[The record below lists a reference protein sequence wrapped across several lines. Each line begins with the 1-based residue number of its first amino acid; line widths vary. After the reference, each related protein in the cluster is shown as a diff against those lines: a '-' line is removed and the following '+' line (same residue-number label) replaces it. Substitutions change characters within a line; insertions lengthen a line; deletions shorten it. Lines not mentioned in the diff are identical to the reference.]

1 MLNSCRSCD
10 KEHNDNILQQ
20 IPSHNREIRM
30 LFKAAEGKV
39 FVGGDFSQ
47 QEPRLLSSYSQ
58 DENMLKAY
66 AEGKDLYATVAA
78 IVHNNDYWDNMEHYE
93 DGSPNPEGKKRRQDI
108 KSVVLG

>member
-1 MLNSCRSCD
+1 
-10 KEHNDNILQQ
+10 
-20 IPSHNREIRM
+20 
-30 LFKAAEGKV
+30 
-39 FVGGDFSQ
+39 
-47 QEPRLLSSYSQ
+47 
-58 DENMLKAY
+58 MLKAY

>member
-1 MLNSCRSCD
+1 MKARVGPTLLVIGERCSEPYNS
-10 KEHNDNILQQ
+10 K
-20 IPSHNREIRM
+20 
-30 LFKAAEGKV
+30 
-39 FVGGDFSQ
+39 Q